1 MTALNLVRSI
11 SDVFTAR
18 DSHDG
23 DGVKLKR
30 VFSFQPHTTSASL
43 DPFLLLDEFSSD
55 NPNDYIGGFPE
66 HPHRGFETVTYM
78 IEGLMEHRDHLGN
91 IGRLTPGSVQWM
103 TAGKGVL
110 HSEMPKQEA
119 GLLRGLQLWVNLPAE
134 RKMQPAA
141 YQEFSAEEMPLT
153 TLNNG
158 TSVKAIAGNTVINQ
172 QEIEG
177 VVTQIATQAL
187 YLDMA
192 IPINQQV
199 TIDVPASH
207 TVLTYLLE
215 GEYQS
220 PEGKVL
226 QAHQMAKWKDGD
238 QVTITATE
246 HGARLIFL
254 SGEPINEP
262 VVHYGPFVMNTSREI
277 DQAISDF
284 QNGTLT
290 D

>member
-1 MTALNLVRSI
+1 MQNSNAVRKVAEI
-11 SDVFTAR
+11 FTAR

-30 VFSFQPHTTSASL
+30 VFSFQPHTKSASL

-91 IGRLTPGSVQWM
+91 VGQLTPGSVQWM

-110 HSEMPKQEA
+110 HSEMPKQQE

-134 RKMQPAA
+134 RKMQTAA
-141 YQEFSAEEMPLT
+141 YQEFAPEQMPLT
-153 TLNNG
+153 HLENG
-158 TSVKAIAGNTVINQ
+158 STVKAIAGSTVVNQ

-177 VVTQIATQAL
+177 AVTQIATQAL
-187 YLDMA
+187 YLDVI
-192 IPINQQV
+192 IPGNQQV
-199 TIDVPASH
+199 TVEVPSSH

-215 GEYQS
+215 GEFQS
-220 PEGKVL
+220 EDGKTIG
-226 QAHQMAKWKDGD
+226 AHQMVKWSEGE
-238 QVTITATE
+238 QVTLIAKSQ
-246 HGARLIFL
+246 GARLIFL

-262 VVHYGPFVMNTSREI
+262 VVHYGPFVMNTMQEI